1 MKAVL
6 VTGAGGYIGS
16 VLTRMLLEEG
26 RTVIAVDRF
35 FFGRTLPAHER
46 LRVVA
51 ADVRR
56 LDADHL
62 EGVEAVIDLAAL
74 SNDPAGELDPELTWQ
89 VNHRAR
95 VRLARLARAAGV
107 RRYVFPSSC
116 SIYGFQDGLLDETSP
131 PNPLTTYAKA
141 NLQAERD
148 ILPLT
153 SDRFC
158 VTVLRQATVYGL
170 STRMRFDL
178 AINGM
183 VRGLYLNG
191 TIPVLRDGTQWRPFV
206 HVRDTSRAML
216 LMLEVP
222 AERING
228 QIFNVGADEQNCQI
242 LPLARGLAEA
252 LGLPF
257 HSEWYGLPD
266 HRSYRVSFRKIRKV
280 LGYQPVYCPADGA
293 REVYEALR
301 SGQVDPHD
309 PRTITVDWYKH
320 LAKRGAFLERL
331 EGWVSA

>member
-1 MKAVL
+1 MTTVL

-16 VLTRMLLEEG
+16 VLTRMLLEED

-35 FFGRTLPAHER
+35 FFGSTLPTHER

-51 ADVRR
+51 ADVRH
-56 LDADHL
+56 LEASHL
-62 EGVEAVIDLAAL
+62 EGVDAVIDLAAL

-95 VRLARLARAAGV
+95 VRVARLAQSAGV
-107 RRYVFPSSC
+107 QRYVFPSSC

-141 NLQAERD
+141 NLQAEQD
-148 ILPLT
+148 ILPLAGEQ
-153 SDRFC
+153 FC
-158 VTVLRQATVYGL
+158 VVVLRQATVYGL
-170 STRMRFDL
+170 SARMRFDL

-206 HVRDTSRAML
+206 HVRDTCRAML
-216 LMLEVP
+216 LMLEAH

-242 LPLARGLAEA
+242 LPLARGVAEA
-252 LGLPF
+252 VGLPF
-257 HSEWYGLPD
+257 QFEWYGHPD
-266 HRSYRVSFRKIRKV
+266 HRSYRVSFRKIREV
-280 LGYQPVYCPADGA
+280 LGYQPMHSPADGA
-293 REVYEALR
+293 TEVHEALR
-301 SGQVDPHD
+301 SKQVDPHD
-309 PRTITVDWYKH
+309 PRTITVGWYKH
-320 LAKRGAFLERL
+320 LAENGAFLERL
-331 EGWVSA
+331 AGEEQA